1 MKRLAFV
8 ILAALIMPA
17 AALQAQTDPIIL
29 TPGAGIGPIRLGMT
43 PDEARMHLG
52 EFRVQSWR
60 AAMADFKNYNDK
72 LAIDSLSQ
80 FIIGFD
86 SCYTVLDENQD
97 KFPVYKLYFTDNK
110 LVFIGVTSYAEAVTV
125 SERVLLL
132 DRVRFYMPRAESEQI
147 LGDEYIIMPYQEYE
161 NCLYNKL
168 GLEIMYDEGL
178 LRYIGIF
185 KPVSDWK
192 GLINKR
198 APRLKNEWVELAP

>member
-1 MKRLAFV
+1 MKG
-8 ILAALIMPA
+8 IALIIWTVLFAPA
-17 AALQAQTDPIIL
+17 ASIQAQTDPIIL
-29 TPGAGIGPIRLGMT
+29 TPGTGIGPVRLGIT
-43 PDEARMHLG
+43 PADARTHLG

-60 AAMADFKNYNDK
+60 DAMADFKNYNDK

-97 KFPVYKLYFTDNK
+97 KFPVYKLYFKNNK
-110 LVFIGVTSYAEAVTV
+110 LVFIGVTSYAEAVNV
-125 SERVLLL
+125 SKRVRLL
-132 DRVRFYMPRAESEQI
+132 DSVSFYMPRAKSEQL
-147 LGDEYIIMPYQEYE
+147 LGPEYVIMPYQEYE

-185 KPVSDWK
+185 EPVSNWK
-192 GLINKR
+192 GLIKKR
-198 APRLKNEWVELAP
+198 SRQLKKEWENLVP